1 MEAVM
6 IYIVCSIKKDDSN
19 SSMAILSWVYT
30 SSSWYLADI
39 FRNCDDS
46 VFLTSISFGWLAYE

>member
-1 MEAVM
+1 M